1 MLLRSVVL
9 TGIVLSVGFACSN
22 KGDTA
27 ALTQAEQLQKRKA
40 EQRES
45 QMDAEDTVKLPPRL
59 RSTFDGGPQTK
70 RKWVKRMLAEQRFQK
85 ELCGKTD
92 YLLNCVTEFKNP
104 EKGVVGP
111 FTREDCISAVTDIV
125 GRELNIGGQGQGL
138 TGAFYSDSLPDT
150 LKPGWQMDDR
160 ADAMGSRI
168 TQILVQKMIKFG
180 GQKKKTP
187 YCKALYMTGQMS
199 AVNGN

>member
-1 MLLRSVVL
+1 MLLRSLVL

-22 KGDTA
+22 KGETT
-27 ALTQAEQLQKRKA
+27 ALTAAEQLQKRKA
-40 EQRES
+40 EERAS
-45 QMDAEDTVKLPPRL
+45 QVEAKETVKLPPRL

-92 YLLNCVTEFKNP
+92 YLLNCVTEFENP

-111 FTREDCISAVTDIV
+111 FTREDCISAVADIV

-138 TGAFYSDSLPDT
+138 TGAFYSDELPDT
-150 LKPGWQMDDR
+150 LKPGWEMDSV
-160 ADAMGSRI
+160 ADAMGSKIIR
-168 TQILVQKMIKFG
+168 TLVGSMIKFG